1 MKLRWNKDYLVTN
14 GPQPAKLY
22 RQQRGDTFSKARW
35 LCVALTH
42 MYARIHTPMM
52 RRKTLNPARPWYPSA
67 LRWPSLV
74 AATVTTWVLMAV
86 LGYFAHQ
93 STIHGGVLFA
103 PEINDIPLRRAFAYR
118 YAPTLV
124 AVLFGVC
131 LVWIDHDA
139 KRFEPYRQMARQER
153 GASARDSLLVAY
165 PFEFAPF
172 APFVAARRG

>member
-1 MKLRWNKDYLVTN
+1 M
-14 GPQPAKLY
+14 
-22 RQQRGDTFSKARW
+22 
-35 LCVALTH
+35 H
-42 MYARIHTPMM
+42 MPTM
-52 RRKTLNPARPWYPSA
+52 RRKTVKPVPPWYPPA

-74 AATVTTWVLMAV
+74 AALVTTWVLMAV
-86 LGYFAHQ
+86 LAYYAHQ
-93 STIHGGVLFA
+93 STTNGGVLFA
-103 PEINDIPLRRAFAYR
+103 PDINKVPLRRAFAYR
-118 YAPTLV
+118 YTPTLV
-124 AVLFGVC
+124 AVLFSVC